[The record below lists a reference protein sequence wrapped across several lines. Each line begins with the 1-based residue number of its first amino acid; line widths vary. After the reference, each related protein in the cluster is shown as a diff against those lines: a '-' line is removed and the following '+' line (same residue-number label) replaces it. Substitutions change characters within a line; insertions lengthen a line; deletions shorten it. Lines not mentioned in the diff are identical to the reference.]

1 MYTTDKAE
9 GSSTTQSK
17 SKVVALSKFMILVV
31 LVYLGTLA
39 SLQVLRF
46 ALGTED
52 PIRVVEGISMEK
64 TYYDGDLVI
73 LRGIP
78 KEDIKIGDVIVYQR
92 SAVSI
97 SIIHRVIDK
106 RLIAINSTWSELYFI
121 TQGDNRVSNPSPDS
135 PVPAGSVKGVVIVH
149 VPAIGRVVWAL
160 RTPVG
165 LVFSG
170 ALIVI
175 ILLFDVFGEGDNK
188 PKTGNAL

>member
-1 MYTTDKAE
+1 LTDRVG
-9 GSSTTQSK
+9 GSSTTWSK
-17 SKVVALSKFMILVV
+17 SKVKALSKFMILVV
-31 LVYLGTLA
+31 LVYLATLA
-39 SLQVLRF
+39 SLQGLRF
-46 ALGTED
+46 ALGTDD
-52 PIRVVEGISMEK
+52 PIRVVEGVSMEK

-92 SAVSI
+92 SINSI
-97 SIIHRVIDK
+97 SIIHRVVDK
-106 RLIAINSTWSELYFI
+106 RLIGGELYFV
-121 TQGDNRVSNPSPDS
+121 TQGDNRISNPGPDS
-135 PVPAGSVKGVVIVH
+135 PVPDESVKGVVVFH
-149 VPAIGRVVWAL
+149 VPVIGKVVWAL